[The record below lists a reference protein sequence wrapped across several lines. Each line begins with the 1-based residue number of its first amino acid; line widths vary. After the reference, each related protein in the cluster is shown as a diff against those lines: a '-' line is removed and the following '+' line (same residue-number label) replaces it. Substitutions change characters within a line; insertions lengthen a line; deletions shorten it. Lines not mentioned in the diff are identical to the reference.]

1 MSLAGP
7 PERRQGLRGGQQLG
21 EGLPLIGGGALCL
34 TGPEPQCLVDAHS
47 VSYCPINGNISTS
60 ARTKSAVSV
69 SGWYRMVTRDKG
81 EEVEE
86 REEVQ
91 VAVALAVL

>member
-1 MSLAGP
+1 M
-7 PERRQGLRGGQQLG
+7 
-21 EGLPLIGGGALCL
+21 L
-34 TGPEPQCLVDAHS
+34 TQ